1 MKPGTFLTTTT
12 ALLLAAGIAGAEGK
26 LNIYNWTD
34 YTSPEMIEKF
44 EAETGIDVTLDT
56 YDTNETLLAKMQAGA
71 TGYDIIVPSNNFIPI
86 YISEGLVQEV
96 DVAAMPNFANVE
108 DRWKNPDWDPE
119 QKYSV
124 PFHWGT
130 ASVAYRRDL
139 YGKEFTSYA
148 EFFQPAEE
156 LRGRIVAFKSPE
168 EIVNQAHLLLGQ
180 EFCNED
186 PAQMQKVQD
195 LLLAQKPYLLAFASE
210 GMNDRLINGDAI
222 LANHWNG
229 YAFKGRTL
237 AAEQGKDL
245 VYAYPKE
252 GVIGWADGLMIP
264 KTAANVENA
273 KIFMNFIMDPEN
285 MAMQSDFA
293 GYGGPIKGQQE
304 FMTEALRDAP
314 EINLPAD
321 AKMVFSFACSAESQ
335 SLIDRVWTN
344 VLR

>member
-1 MKPGTFLTTTT
+1 MKT
-12 ALLLAAGIAGAEGK
+12 ALTATAASVFALAAGLAQAEGQ
-26 LNIYNWTD
+26 LHIYNWTD

-56 YDTNETLLAKMQAGA
+56 YDSNETLLAKMQAGA
-71 TGYDIIVPSNNFIPI
+71 TGYDIIVPSHNFIPI
-86 YISEGLVQEV
+86 YIAEGLVQEI

-108 DRWKNPDWDPE
+108 DRWKSPAWDPE

-139 YGKEFTSYA
+139 YGKDLESYG
-148 EFFQPAEE
+148 EFFEPDEAVS
-156 LRGRIVAFKSPE
+156 GRISVFKTPE
-168 EIVNQAHLLLGQ
+168 EIVNHAHLYLGQ
-180 EFCNED
+180 KFCNED
-186 PAQMQKVQD
+186 PEAMQRVQD
-195 LLLAQKPYLLAFASE
+195 LLIAQKPHVMAYSSE
-210 GMNDRLINGDAI
+210 GMNDRLLNGDAI
-222 LANHWNG
+222 ISNHWNG
-229 YAFKGRTL
+229 YAFKGRQL
-237 AAEQGKDL
+237 AEEAGTDL

-264 KTAANVENA
+264 KSATNVENA

-285 MAMQSDFA
+285 MGMQSNFA
-293 GYGGPIKGQQE
+293 GYGGPIKGQE
-304 FMTEALRDAP
+304 AFMTEELRTAP
-314 EINLPAD
+314 EIILPEN
-321 AKMVFSFACSAESQ
+321 AKVVFSFACNAKAQ

>member
-1 MKPGTFLTTTT
+1 MKRITVLT
-12 ALLLAAGIAGAEGK
+12 AVFGLAAGAACAEGK

-71 TGYDIIVPSNNFIPI
+71 TGYDIIVPSQNFIPI
-86 YISEGLVQEV
+86 YIAEGLVQEV
-96 DVAAMPNFANVE
+96 NASEMPNFANVE
-108 DRWKNPDWDPE
+108 ERWKFPEWDPE
-119 QKYSV
+119 QKYTV

-139 YGKEFTSYA
+139 YGKDLISYA
-148 EFFQPAEE
+148 EFFRPAEE
-156 LRGRIVAFKSPE
+156 LRGRLVAFKSPE

-186 PAQMQKVQD
+186 PQAMQNVQD
-195 LLLAQKPYLLAFASE
+195 LLLAQKPYILAYASE

-222 LANHWNG
+222 ITNHWNG
-229 YAFKGRTL
+229 YVYKGRQL
-237 AAEQGKDL
+237 AEEQGL
-245 VYAYPKE
+245 EIVYAYPEE

-264 KTAANVENA
+264 KSAENVENA

-285 MAMQSDFA
+285 MGMQSNFA
-293 GYGGPIKGQQE
+293 GYGGPIKGQDQY
-304 FMTEALRDAP
+304 MTEELRTAP
-314 EINLPAD
+314 EIVLPED
-321 AKMVFSFACSAESQ
+321 AKVVFSFACGAEAQ